1 MSDSIQNTNAGDNRT
16 LWIVGAVAFAGIGSF
31 LVYSFIVNKNINSTK
46 K

>member
-1 MSDSIQNTNAGDNRT
+1 MSNAIQNTGAGANKN

-31 LVYSFIVNKNINSTK
+31 LVYQFIKAKNINSTK